1 MHYIIGT
8 RILFTRTKIR
18 PGLTSSGMKTVK
30 KPLEFDYDTM
40 YSLYNIKK
48 VDDKFVYSFQSDN
61 QDIVTIEFDTISDAD
76 KYIARL
82 KDQVL
87 PDYNAVY
94 SRNTG

>member
-8 RILFTRTKIR
+8 RILFTKTKLR
-18 PGLTSSGMKTVK
+18 PGMTSHGMKTVK
-30 KPLEFDYDTM
+30 KPPEFDYDTM

-48 VDDKFVYSFQSDN
+48 VDDKFIYSFQSDN
-61 QDIVTIEFDTISDAD
+61 RGVVAIEFDTISDAD
-76 KYIARL
+76 RYIARL
-82 KDQVL
+82 KDQTL